1 MIDKLLGIS
10 DKSILKKSS
19 YYGYLFGA
27 IFGIILIVFGVII
40 FIFKTTNTYKDI
52 VVYNKNSIEYINS
65 LAKMILDDKLFKIS
79 KIFKINFELI
89 DNILSSYGWV
99 AIFFGML
106 MISHYFLFKKLREKQ
121 IELNKIL
128 HNSNK

>member
-1 MIDKLLGIS
+1 MIDKLLGI
-10 DKSILKKSS
+10 
-19 YYGYLFGA
+19 
-27 IFGIILIVFGVII
+27 II